1 MSEWIQVAKLDD
13 VPADGTFP
21 ATAGGEPV
29 CLYNLDGEIFA
40 THDTCTHGNAS
51 LADGFIVE
59 GQIECPFHQGMFD
72 IRTGKATAA
81 PCNVEIKTYP
91 VKVEAGLIWLKHA

>member
-13 VPADGTFP
+13 VPADSTFP
-21 ATAGGEPV
+21 VMAGGEPV
-29 CLYNLDGEIFA
+29 CLYHLDGEVFA

-81 PCNVEIKTYP
+81 PCTVEIKTYP
-91 VKVEAGLIWLKHA
+91 VKVEAGLIWLKQA